1 MASLINRAHA
11 LRLGGYSPFH
21 ILHVYRHVD
30 SEKVEC
36 SPLAGQK
43 ANKTLAFK
51 SAPRFPLASVLHGE
65 QSKSGEQDL
74 LGGAECSC

>member
-1 MASLINRAHA
+1 MASLTQVSTSKKFEC
-11 LRLGGYSPFH
+11 SPLH

-43 ANKTLAFK
+43 ANKTLAFA
-51 SAPRFPLASVLHGE
+51 STSRFPLSSVLRGE
-65 QSKSGEQDL
+65 QSNGGEHVP